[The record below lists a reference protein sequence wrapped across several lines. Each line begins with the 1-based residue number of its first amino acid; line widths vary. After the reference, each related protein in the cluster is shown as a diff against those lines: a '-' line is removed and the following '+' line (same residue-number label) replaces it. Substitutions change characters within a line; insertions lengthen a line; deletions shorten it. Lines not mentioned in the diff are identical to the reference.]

1 LKNNL
6 VVILFGNISGKK
18 SELKVIQGASISI
31 NRRVFNI
38 LYLVA
43 ILFPPLAVLLAG
55 KPIQALMNLILTLIF
70 YVPGLIHAI
79 LVVHDK
85 KADKRM
91 KQQAVLM
98 KNPSEQLIDKEP

>member
-1 LKNNL
+1 M
-6 VVILFGNISGKK
+6 FT
-18 SELKVIQGASISI
+18 
-31 NRRVFNI
+31 I
-38 LYLVA
+38 LYLIA

-55 KPIQALMNLILTLIF
+55 KPIQSVLNLVLTLFF

-91 KQQAVLM
+91 KRQAAFIAKL
-98 KNPSEQLIDKEP
+98 KRTTK

>member
-1 LKNNL
+1 M
-6 VVILFGNISGKK
+6 
-18 SELKVIQGASISI
+18 
-31 NRRVFNI
+31 
-38 LYLVA
+38 LYLIA

-55 KPIQALMNLILTLIF
+55 KPIQAVLNLILTLFF

-91 KQQAVLM
+91 KQQAAIIAQSK
-98 KNPSEQLIDKEP
+98 KND

>member
-1 LKNNL
+1 M
-6 VVILFGNISGKK
+6 
-18 SELKVIQGASISI
+18 
-31 NRRVFNI
+31 
-38 LYLVA
+38 LYLVS

-55 KPIQALMNLILTLIF
+55 KPIQAVLNLVLTLFF

-91 KQQAVLM
+91 KQQAA
-98 KNPSEQLIDKEP
+98 LIAKTKRTTK

>member
-1 LKNNL
+1 M
-6 VVILFGNISGKK
+6 
-18 SELKVIQGASISI
+18 
-31 NRRVFNI
+31 
-38 LYLVA
+38 LYLIA

-55 KPIQALMNLILTLIF
+55 KPIQALFNLVLTLIF

-91 KQQAVLM
+91 KQQA
-98 KNPSEQLIDKEP
+98 SLISKAKRND

>member
-1 LKNNL
+1 MLIVDSQ
-6 VVILFGNISGKK
+6 VVK
-18 SELKVIQGASISI
+18 SSE
-31 NRRVFNI
+31 NHYFWRVFII
-38 LYLVA
+38 LYLIA

-55 KPIQALMNLILTLIF
+55 KPIQAVLNLILTLFF

-91 KQQAVLM
+91 KQQA
-98 KNPSEQLIDKEP
+98 SLIAKAKQND

>member
-1 LKNNL
+1 MLYLDENYY
-6 VVILFGNISGKK
+6 IW
-18 SELKVIQGASISI
+18 
-31 NRRVFNI
+31 RVFII
-38 LYLVA
+38 LYLIA

-55 KPIQALMNLILTLIF
+55 KPIQAVLNLILTLFF

-91 KQQAVLM
+91 KQRGRHYCPVE
-98 KNPSEQLIDKEP
+98 KK

>member
-1 LKNNL
+1 
-6 VVILFGNISGKK
+6 
-18 SELKVIQGASISI
+18 
-31 NRRVFNI
+31 VFTI
-38 LYLVA
+38 LYLIA

-55 KPIQALMNLILTLIF
+55 KPIQAVLNLVLTLFF

-91 KQQAVLM
+91 KQQAAFIAKL
-98 KNPSEQLIDKEP
+98 KRTTK

>member
-1 LKNNL
+1 M
-6 VVILFGNISGKK
+6 
-18 SELKVIQGASISI
+18 
-31 NRRVFNI
+31 
-38 LYLVA
+38 LYLIA

-55 KPIQALMNLILTLIF
+55 KPIQAVLNLILTLFF

-91 KQQAVLM
+91 KQQAAIIAQS
-98 KNPSEQLIDKEP
+98 KRND

>member
-1 LKNNL
+1 M
-6 VVILFGNISGKK
+6 
-18 SELKVIQGASISI
+18 
-31 NRRVFNI
+31 
-38 LYLVA
+38 LYLIA

-55 KPIQALMNLILTLIF
+55 KPIQAVLNLVLTLFF

-91 KQQAVLM
+91 KRQAEIIA
-98 KNPSEQLIDKEP
+98 KSKRTTK